1 MSQKPEEP
9 EVEMPFLQHIF
20 ELRDRLMRIVLVI
33 LVLFLGLFSFSAEI
47 YGFIS
52 EPLQSLLPEGSKI
65 ISTQVLGVFLTPLK
79 LTLILAF
86 YIAIPVTLY
95 QVWSFVA
102 PGLYKHERKL
112 IYPLLI
118 SSVILF
124 YAGMAFAYF
133 VVLPLVFQF
142 LTALNV
148 PGATMMTDIGAYLDF
163 VLKMFF
169 AFGVAFEVPIAT
181 ILLVWTGVTTP
192 EKLSEKRPY
201 IIVGAFVVGML
212 LTPPD
217 IISQTLL
224 AVPMWILFELGVIF
238 SRMFYS
244 KKPAPEE
251 QAEADTQ
258 YDFDEDGNDI
268 MPPSGG
274 ASEKA
279 STEVDPWKDDPS
291 GRGNGPITP
300 ESHNLGVDNL
310 ANAQAKP
317 ETAPESEPEQPQ
329 EDDSLVFADDEMN
342 EWKPMSQEEMDAE
355 LDRLEAEET
364 TAEDESSNDEGEE
377 AGKKATTLD
386 DASSPADDKEKD
398 K

>member
-1 MSQKPEEP
+1 
-9 EVEMPFLQHIF
+9 MPFLQHLF
-20 ELRDRLMRIVLVI
+20 ELRDRLLRIVLVI
-33 LVLFLGLFSFSAEI
+33 LVLFVALFSFSNDI

-52 EPLQSLLPEGSKI
+52 APLTSLMPEGSKI

-86 YIAIPVTLY
+86 YVSIPFTLY

-142 LTALNV
+142 LTAINV

-192 EKLSEKRPY
+192 ESLSAKRPY
-201 IIVGAFVVGML
+201 IIVGAFVIGML

-217 IISQTLL
+217 VISQTLL
-224 AVPMWILFELGVIF
+224 AVPMWLLFEIGVIF
-238 SRMFYS
+238 SSMFYRR
-244 KKPAPEE
+244 KEDEP
-251 QAEADTQ
+251 DL
-258 YDFDEDGNDI
+258 DFDEDGNDI
-268 MPPSGG
+268 MPPDGG
-274 ASEKA
+274 NSPEPDL
-279 STEVDPWKDDPS
+279 SRDDPT
-291 GRGNGPITP
+291 GRGSGPITP
-300 ESHNLGVDNL
+300 ESAGLGVDNL
-310 ANAQAKP
+310 SANAQPK
-317 ETAPESEPEQPQ
+317 TESAV
-329 EDDSLVFADDEMN
+329 DDSLVFAEDEMN
-342 EWKPMSQEEMDAE
+342 EWQPMSQEEMDAE
-355 LDRLEAEET
+355 LDRLEAEEI
-364 TAEDESSNDEGEE
+364 ARDN
-377 AGKKATTLD
+377 
-386 DASSPADDKEKD
+386 SPAVDEAEPEEKD
-398 K
+398 KQ